1 MKDITILI
9 PIHKFDK
16 TIEEYINTSFSSVLN
31 TVDTLKSNL
40 TVKYM
45 IVCPKDVQNELSSLS
60 LFQNVSDDVWVIAD
74 KETDFCS
81 MVNKGVDECNTE
93 YFSVIEFDDKFTPN
107 ALNSFIPYIETNES
121 DTKVFLSIQE
131 LYDASNEAPE
141 AVGYINETAW
151 ASAFSEE
158 IGFLDIESLEAYYN
172 FNVTGAIINTQF
184 FKEIGGLKSSIKISF
199 WYEFLLRSLYN
210 SGKVFVVPKV
220 CYQHTVNRV
229 DSLTDE
235 YTKTISQEE
244 GAWWINLAQEEYF
257 FKKDRNK
264 KYPKTKE

>member
-9 PIHKFDK
+9 PIHKFNQ
-16 TIEEYINTSFSSVLN
+16 TIEEYINSSFSSVLN
-31 TVDTLKSNL
+31 AVSALKSNL

-45 IVCPKDVQNELSSLS
+45 IVCPKDVHNELSGLS
-60 LFQNVSDDVWVIAD
+60 FFKNMSDDVWVITD
-74 KETDFCS
+74 EETDFCS
-81 MVNKGVDECNTE
+81 MVNKGVDKCDTE
-93 YFSVIEFDDKFTPN
+93 YFSVIEFDDKFTSN
-107 ALNSFIPYIETNES
+107 AFNSFIPYIETNES

-131 LYDASNEAPE
+131 LYDASNETLE

-184 FKEIGGLKSSIKISF
+184 FKEVGGLKPSIKISF

-220 CYQHTVNRV
+220 CYQHAVNRE
-229 DSLTDE
+229 DSLTRE
-235 YTKTISQEE
+235 YMETISQEE

-257 FKKDRNK
+257 FKNDRNK
-264 KYPKTKE
+264 KYPKKKE